1 MFGAL
6 RSSASATMAELTV
19 VGSPVP
25 IGTQVPPAFVVLKIP
40 ESDPI
45 AVPAYSVPVAVGS
58 MAMEK
63 TMSGDRPVLMRVH
76 EPPPTVLTET
86 PPTPPADPGE
96 GDDASRIS
104 VVTRIGRS
112 PPVSGDQLPP
122 PSTVL
127 KTPCRVVD
135 TYAVP

>member
-63 TMSGDRPVLMRVH
+63 TMSGDSPVLMRVH

-86 PPTPPADPGE
+86 PPTPPRYTVE
-96 GDDASRIS
+96 CDDGSTSR
-104 VVTRIGRS
+104 VVTRLGTA
-112 PPVSGDQLPP
+112 P
-122 PSTVL
+122 
-127 KTPCRVVD
+127 RV
-135 TYAVP
+135 